1 MRTSL
6 LIAIVILLAPSP
18 LFAKVASVQFTDLV
32 TNCDLIVVATVE
44 SISSP
49 LIGKKY
55 AKARV
60 TEIWKGA
67 KTDAVEFLASPTW
80 TCDISEAR
88 KGETVLLFL
97 TKGGK
102 SRSYAIAHSGR
113 GRLPLR
119 SMSGKG
125 YATFWPDVILPNG
138 TPTIDGPDPKSD
150 FIRSVEV
157 TILRDLVKKSTTVET
172 KAQAE
177 GVGNAQAH

>member
-6 LIAIVILLAPSP
+6 LIALVALLTATQS
-18 LFAKVASVQFTDLV
+18 FAKVAYVQFSDLV
-32 TNCDLIVVATVE
+32 ASCDLIVLAKVE
-44 SISSP
+44 SVSSP
-49 LIGKKY
+49 LIGRKY

-60 TEIWKGA
+60 TEVWKGTNA
-67 KTDAVEFLASPTW
+67 AMVEFLASPTW

-97 TKGGK
+97 AKSKK

-119 SMSGKG
+119 TVDGKS
-125 YATFWPDVILPNG
+125 YATFWSDVILPNG
-138 TPTIDGPDPKSD
+138 TPTIDGPEPQWN

-157 TILRDLVKKSTTVET
+157 AALRDIVKMTLQK
-172 KAQAE
+172 
-177 GVGNAQAH
+177 